1 MLQCISFITVSD
13 IVHVHVRTCISGYM
27 YCYVLYFFLSL
38 LPSPP
43 LPSSVGS
50 VLHFLKPHLED
61 YYILSPQWWFNAC
74 ALVISPNN
82 VNDLIMAGEG
92 KRRCFHSDD
101 RLLPWQ
107 CCCHSN
113 TSP

>member
-1 MLQCISFITVSD
+1 MKLTLQCIFFITVSD
-13 IVHVHVRTCISGYM
+13 IVHVHVHVSLVTCIVTYYTFS
-27 YCYVLYFFLSL
+27 FPPS
-38 LPSPP
+38 LPSPLS
-43 LPSSVGS
+43 LPPSVGS

-101 RLLPWQ
+101 RSLPWQ
-107 CCCHSN
+107 
-113 TSP
+113 